1 MLILQRKVGESLLIG
16 DNVSISIVSVKKGQV
31 RLAIS
36 APVEIPILRSELL
49 AVAEANTDSVI
60 EGADPAALLALLHG
74 GDEKDAPE
82 RKDKKGDDTV

>member
-1 MLILQRKVGESLLIG
+1 MLILQRKAGESLLIG

-49 AVAEANTDSVI
+49 AVAEANTDSAI
-60 EGADPAALLALLHG
+60 EGADPAAVLALLHG
-74 GDEKDAPE
+74 GGEKDAPE
-82 RKDKKGDDTV
+82 RKDKKGDDTI

>member
-60 EGADPAALLALLHG
+60 EGSDTRCFAGAAA
-74 GDEKDAPE
+74 
-82 RKDKKGDDTV
+82 RWR